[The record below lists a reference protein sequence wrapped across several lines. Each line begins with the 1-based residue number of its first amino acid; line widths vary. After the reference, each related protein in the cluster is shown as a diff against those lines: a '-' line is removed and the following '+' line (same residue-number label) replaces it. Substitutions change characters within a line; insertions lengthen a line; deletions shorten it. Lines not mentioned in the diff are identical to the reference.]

1 MAQRA
6 TPLDPGWGAAL
17 LVTTGEVDDVHGI
30 VGDSGEQEVSPRG
43 AE

>member
-1 MAQRA
+1 M
-6 TPLDPGWGAAL
+6 